1 MFISACVPQISATI
15 AVGPACSAAIVPIS
29 VPGDSPAT
37 TIGVT
42 NQPHFVDVR
51 GDVSVR
57 GQADRHGRCG
67 SGGERGAAQSG
78 QCDKCKLKSHLSF
91 PWSVVSTRS
100 LEVSR

>member
-1 MFISACVPQISATI
+1 MYRCGLVPQISAPV
-15 AVGPACSAAIVPIS
+15 AGRKGWSAAGVTIS

-42 NQPHFVDVR
+42 NQPPFVDVC

-78 QCDKCKLKSHLSF
+78 QCDKCKLKSHLSST
-91 PWSVVSTRS
+91 WSVVSKRS
-100 LEVSR
+100 LEVYR